1 MKLINFLSAISRAK
15 TLVLDSL
22 RAISLIALAA
32 LASLISAPA
41 DAQSLDRLREKR
53 GASIE
58 SVLGRL
64 AETSVQ
70 VEIDSKNLKPR
81 SLSLRGVTARVRH
94 IKLRDGMTR
103 ALVDVSAGNRHAGR
117 LIGEDSPVPWALL
130 QIAEMDKGNGFPE
143 VILSTYSG
151 GAHCCSRT
159 RVLTAG
165 SNGERWKSVDLG
177 WRDGGVLSASDLDLD
192 GRVEFLT
199 SDNRFLYRFSSYAG
213 SVAPLQIHRLAGL
226 RFQDVTREPGFRHI
240 LQEHAEQLDRQ
251 LPEIRR
257 QRSSANGFLA
267 GYVAA
272 KSLLG
277 EREEAWRIMLELH
290 DRRDDWG
297 LSECIIRAPRG
308 GCLENRNHGTFPVAL
323 QAFLESTGY

>member
-1 MKLINFLSAISRAK
+1 M
-15 TLVLDSL
+15 
-22 RAISLIALAA
+22 
-32 LASLISAPA
+32 
-41 DAQSLDRLREKR
+41 
-53 GASIE
+53 E

-70 VEIDSKNLKPR
+70 VQIDSKNLEPR

-103 ALVDVSAGNRHAGR
+103 ALVDVSAGDRRVGR
-117 LIGEDSPVPWALL
+117 LVGEESPITWTHL

-177 WRDGGVLSASDLDLD
+177 WRDGGLLSAKDLDLD
-192 GRVEFLT
+192 GYAEFLT
-199 SDNRFLYRFSSYAG
+199 IDNRFLYRFASYAG
-213 SVAPLQIHRLAGL
+213 SVAPLQIFRLAGL
-226 RFQDVTREPGFRHI
+226 RFQDATREPGFRHI
-240 LQEHAEQLDRQ
+240 LRDHVAKLDRQ
-251 LPEIRR
+251 LLEIRR
-257 QRSSANGFLA
+257 QPGGSVNGFLA

-277 EREEAWRIMLELH
+277 EHEEAWKIMLELH

-308 GCLENRNHGTFPVAL
+308 ECLKNRNHGTFPEAL
-323 QAFLESTGY
+323 QAFLKGAGY